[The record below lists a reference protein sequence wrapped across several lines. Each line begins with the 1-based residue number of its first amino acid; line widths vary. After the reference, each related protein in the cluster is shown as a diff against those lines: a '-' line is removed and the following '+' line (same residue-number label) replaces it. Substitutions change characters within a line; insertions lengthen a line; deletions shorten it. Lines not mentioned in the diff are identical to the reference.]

1 MALQTPQKRR
11 AVDIQAGAR
20 QRLARERRADPSL
33 ATYLASIAGYP
44 LLSRADEIRLSDA
57 IRAEGTSAATAR
69 TALAEGNVRLVPLIA
84 ACYAGQGV
92 PLLDIIMAGNEGLM
106 RAVGKYDGRRA
117 KFSVH
122 ATWWIRE
129 ACGRF
134 VLSQCSDTHVS
145 RHTLEQRRLL
155 HRLERGDTSASASV
169 AALTPAQVARANAVQ
184 ERATSLD
191 RRLARTH
198 TAKDGEPV
206 TLLDMLPMP
215 DDAPTVEALGVQA
228 ATNSDLY
235 RHLATALTDRERL
248 VLALYYGLG
257 NTAHALSYEAIG
269 RQMGRSREHVRQIV
283 QAAVEKLRVAYD
295 AEAHPEKPRQRD
307 LWASVS

>member
-57 IRAEGTSAATAR
+57 IRAGGNAAATAR

-206 TLLDMLPMP
+206 TLLDVLPMP

-235 RHLATALTDRERL
+235 RKLALLTDRERL
-248 VLALYYGLG
+248 VLALHFGLG
-257 NTAHALSYEAIG
+257 EIPAPRSLRQIAAHLNTNQEK
-269 RQMGRSREHVRQIV
+269 VRQIELT
-283 QAAVEKLRVAYD
+283 AVAKLRGAYE
-295 AEAHPEKPRQRD
+295 AEAHPERPHQAA
-307 LWASVS
+307 LWDNVS